1 MNNLTTVCESKIFI
15 QKMNNVYDLYIK
27 YGARS
32 NKNINY
38 FHNYIKLELEK
49 IFNLDIYK
57 IELEYKIPSLNSSGF
72 KKCDIVIIKNKIPY
86 IILPVKIIK
95 SNYKQNKNNSW
106 ENLTGELMQLLW
118 ANSDIHI
125 IPINIFMN
133 KTPYLDNNGKII
145 KFENISY
152 DDISIYETLKNKK
165 ISFDLINYIIDVEHN
180 NIINEKFTKPP
191 IILNFNNKTKFRSMN
206 TIFNDL
212 V

>member
-38 FHNYIKLELEK
+38 FHNYIKTELEK

-57 IELEYKIPSLNSSGF
+57 IELEYKVPSLNSSGF
-72 KKCDIVIIKNKIPY
+72 KKCDIVIIKNEIPY

-180 NIINEKFTKPP
+180 NIIDEKFTKPP
-191 IILNFNNKTKFRSMN
+191 IILNFNDKTKFRSMN